1 MKRHTIVKLFAYVVI
16 FSAVMPLV
24 ADTEN
29 VDGVEWQYIIEA
41 NTVTIVGDAANWKSA
56 IPKTTTGVLTVPSTL
71 GGYPVRRIGDWAF
84 GRCDGL
90 TTVIIPE
97 GIEHIGSSAFCDCS
111 GLTGITIPYGVTSI
125 GDWAFLRCT
134 SLTFARIPASVT
146 NVGYSAFSICNRLRD
161 VSLPSC
167 IVSSR
172 SYSAYTG
179 DYSEITG
186 IFTGC
191 YDSITNVIVCDGVPS
206 VREGTFNGWK
216 SLRHTLIPNS
226 VRNIGDY
233 AFEGCSSLCNL
244 QLPNVITNI
253 GRMAFKDCQALTDL
267 VLPENLT
274 CLKSEAF
281 RNCSGVTNVALN
293 VGLEDIGDSA
303 FYGCSSITR
312 LEIPDSVTNIARYAF
327 EYCRG
332 VTNVILGKNL
342 GKVGSYAFYPIAAEI
357 VFRGNAPQ
365 IDTSGGRAFDT
376 SCVAHVLYGS
386 TGWGVEIPGI
396 WNGMRIEYY
405 AFLPLADDATAAEV
419 AEALSGVADAS
430 LVANIADGTNYNAF
444 CAWAQSVKDARGS
457 APIGAQTVK
466 ESANAWLS
474 YAFAADALIDKELT
488 SDDVQI
494 ESFAPASTD
503 GKFEFIVSVKD
514 VNIGGGSV
522 AVETLKENLKKVLG
536 IEGAATLSPS
546 GFSSDNIDITFDA
559 PVDGKAKFTVSP
571 PADAGNSFFM
581 RVKVK

>member
-1 MKRHTIVKLFAYVVI
+1 MKRHAIVKLFAYVVVFVVI
-16 FSAVMPLV
+16 MPLI

-29 VDGVEWQYIIEA
+29 VDGIEWQYIIEA
-41 NTVTIVGDAANWKSA
+41 NAVTIVGDAANWKSA
-56 IPKTTTGVLTVPSTL
+56 IPKATTGDLTVPSTL

-111 GLTGITIPYGVTSI
+111 GLTGITIPEGVKSI

-134 SLTFARIPASVT
+134 NLTFARIPASVT
-146 NVGYSAFSICNRLRD
+146 NVGCCAFSVCDKLKD
-161 VSLPSC
+161 VTIPCCVLARQSYFANGYSYLSTTDIFC
-167 IVSSR
+167 
-172 SYSAYTG
+172 SYSV
-179 DYSEITG
+179 
-186 IFTGC
+186 
-191 YDSITNVIVCDGVPS
+191 ITNVIICDGALCI
-206 VREGTFNGWK
+206 GDGDFQGWRN
-216 SLRHTLIPNS
+216 LRGVAIPDS
-226 VRNIGDY
+226 VRNIGNY

-253 GRMAFKDCQALTDL
+253 GWNAFKDCQALTDL

-274 CLKSEAF
+274 CVKSETF
-281 RNCSGVTNVALN
+281 RNCSGVTNVTLN

-303 FYGCSSITR
+303 FYGCSSLTR

-342 GKVGSYAFYPIAAEI
+342 GKVGSYAFYPIVAEI

-365 IDTSGGRAFDT
+365 IDTSGGRAFDI
-376 SCVAHVLYGS
+376 SCVAHVHYGY
-386 TGWGVEIPGI
+386 TGWGVPIPGT

-405 AFLPLADDATAAEV
+405 VFQPLADVAKAAEV
-419 AEALSGVADAS
+419 AEALSGVADAN
-430 LVANIADGTNYNAF
+430 LVTNITNGTNYNAF
-444 CAWAQSVKDARGS
+444 CAWAQSVKDASGC

-488 SDDVQI
+488 SDDVKI
-494 ESFAPASTD
+494 ESFTPASTD
-503 GKFEFIVSVKD
+503 GKFEFTVSVKD

-546 GFSSDNIDITFDA
+546 GFSSDNIDITFDT
-559 PVDGKAKFTVSP
+559 PLDGKARFTVSP